1 MAVIRRPHCKLRIR
15 LFTWL
20 ATVINQKATM
30 LLESSAARQEVE
42 LLIVSGQ
49 FKQLSASLKD
59 WADPELAD
67 LMGVLNPKHQILVF
81 RLLVRQQA
89 ANVFAYFEPEH
100 QDRILRAL
108 TDVDTRALLAN
119 LSPDDRTALLD
130 ELPAAVTKR
139 LMQLLSPE
147 DLAES
152 RQLLGYPDDSVGR
165 MMNPDYIRVRA
176 EWTVEQALAHI
187 RKFAR
192 DSEVFNILYVTDG
205 QGVLVDVLRMR
216 RLILAPLNTV
226 LSELLNYRFFS
237 LSAYDDQEFAV
248 EQIQRYDVNALPV
261 VDSDGVLLGIVTV
274 DDLFDVAEEEATE
287 DIQKGAAVSPLETN
301 YSSAV
306 SLLLFK
312 KRIGWLIILIFIN
325 LLSAAVISNY
335 LDYLQAYVALVL
347 FMPLVIASGGN
358 TGAQSATLMVRALA
372 VGDLKFN
379 GWIKVLSKELK
390 VGAMLA
396 LAMGLLAFLLGIYR
410 SEARI
415 ALTVG
420 LSMFFAVFFANMIGA
435 LLPLMLKKFKID
447 PAAASSPLVTSI
459 MDTVGLQIYFTMA
472 ILVLS

>member
-1 MAVIRRPHCKLRIR
+1 
-15 LFTWL
+15 
-20 ATVINQKATM
+20 
-30 LLESSAARQEVE
+30 
-42 LLIVSGQ
+42 
-49 FKQLSASLKD
+49 
-59 WADPELAD
+59 
-67 LMGVLNPKHQILVF
+67 
-81 RLLVRQQA
+81 
-89 ANVFAYFEPEH
+89 
-100 QDRILRAL
+100 
-108 TDVDTRALLAN
+108 
-119 LSPDDRTALLD
+119 
-130 ELPAAVTKR
+130 
-139 LMQLLSPE
+139 
-147 DLAES
+147 
-152 RQLLGYPDDSVGR
+152 

-205 QGVLVDVLRMR
+205 QGILVDILRMR

-312 KRIGWLIILIFIN
+312 KRIGWLIILIFVN

-379 GWIKVLSKELK
+379 GWIKVLAKELK

-396 LAMGLLAFLLGIYR
+396 LAMGFLAFVLGIYR
-410 SEARI
+410 SETRI

-435 LLPLMLKKFKID
+435 FLPLMLKKFKID

>member
-1 MAVIRRPHCKLRIR
+1 
-15 LFTWL
+15 
-20 ATVINQKATM
+20 M

-42 LLIVSGQ
+42 RLIVSGQ

-226 LSELLNYRFFS
+226 LGELLNYRFFS

-312 KRIGWLIILIFIN
+312 KRIGWLIILIFVN

-379 GWIKVLSKELK
+379 GWIKVLAKELK

>member
-1 MAVIRRPHCKLRIR
+1 
-15 LFTWL
+15 
-20 ATVINQKATM
+20 M
-30 LLESSAARQEVE
+30 LLEPSAAHQEVVR
-42 LLIVSGQ
+42 LIDSGQ
-49 FKQLSASLKD
+49 LKQLSVRLKE

-67 LMGVLNPKHQILVF
+67 LIESLKAKQQILVF
-81 RLLVRQQA
+81 RLLARQQA
-89 ANVFAYFEPEH
+89 AHVFALFEPEH

-108 TDVDTRALLAN
+108 TDVDTRALLAS

-205 QGVLVDVLRMR
+205 EGVLVDVLRMR

-306 SLLLFK
+306 SLLLFR
-312 KRIGWLIILIFIN
+312 KRIGWLIILIFVN

-372 VGDLKFN
+372 VGDLKFS
-379 GWIKVLSKELK
+379 GWIKVLAKELK
-390 VGAMLA
+390 VGSMLA
-396 LAMGLLAFLLGIYR
+396 LAMGFLAFVLGIYR
-410 SEARI
+410 SESRI

-472 ILVLS
+472 IIVLS

>member
-1 MAVIRRPHCKLRIR
+1 
-15 LFTWL
+15 
-20 ATVINQKATM
+20 M
-30 LLESSAARQEVE
+30 LPEPSAAHQEVE
-42 LLIVSGQ
+42 RLIDSGLL
-49 FKQLSASLKD
+49 KQLSDHLKG

-67 LMGVLNPKHQILVF
+67 LIVTLKAKQQNLVF
-81 RLLVRQQA
+81 RLLSRRQA
-89 ANVFAYFEPEH
+89 AHVFALFEPEQ

-108 TDVDTRALLAN
+108 TDVDTRELLAS

-130 ELPAAVTKR
+130 ELPAAVTQR

-152 RQLLGYPDDSVGR
+152 RQLLGYPDCSVGR

-205 QGVLVDVLRMR
+205 EGVLVDVLRMR
-216 RLILAPLNTV
+216 RLILAPLSTV

-248 EQIQRYDVNALPV
+248 EQIQRYDINALPV

-301 YSSAV
+301 YSAAA
-306 SLLLFK
+306 SLLLFR
-312 KRIGWLIILIFIN
+312 KRIGWLIILIFVN

-335 LDYLQAYVALVL
+335 LGYLQSYVALVL

-372 VGDLKFN
+372 VGDLKFS
-379 GWIKVLSKELK
+379 GWLKILVKELK
-390 VGAMLA
+390 VGFMLA
-396 LAMGLLAFLLGIYR
+396 LAMGVLAFALGIYR
-410 SEARI
+410 SEVRLAI
-415 ALTVG
+415 TVAM
-420 LSMFFAVFFANMIGA
+420 SMFFAVFFANMIGV
-435 LLPLMLKKFKID
+435 LLPLMLKKFKVD

-459 MDTVGLQIYFTMA
+459 MDTVGLQIYFMMA

>member
-1 MAVIRRPHCKLRIR
+1 MR
-15 LFTWL
+15 L
-20 ATVINQKATM
+20 ID
-30 LLESSAARQEVE
+30 
-42 LLIVSGQ
+42 SGQ
-49 FKQLSASLKD
+49 LKQLSVRLKE

-67 LMGVLNPKHQILVF
+67 LIGALKAKQQILLF
-81 RLLVRQQA
+81 RLLARQQA
-89 ANVFAYFEPEH
+89 AHVFALFEPEH

-108 TDVDTRALLAN
+108 TDVDTRALLAR

-130 ELPAAVTKR
+130 ELPATVTKR

-205 QGVLVDVLRMR
+205 EGVLVDVLRMR

-301 YSSAV
+301 YSSAA
-306 SLLLFK
+306 SLLLFR
-312 KRIGWLIILIFIN
+312 KRIGWLIILIFVN

-372 VGDLKFN
+372 VGDLKFS
-379 GWIKVLSKELK
+379 GWMKVLTKELK
-390 VGAMLA
+390 VGAMLS
-396 LAMGLLAFLLGIYR
+396 LAMGFFAFVLGIYR
-410 SEARI
+410 SESRI

-472 ILVLS
+472 IVVLS

>member
-1 MAVIRRPHCKLRIR
+1 
-15 LFTWL
+15 
-20 ATVINQKATM
+20 M
-30 LLESSAARQEVE
+30 LLEPSAAHQEVVR
-42 LLIVSGQ
+42 LIDSGQ
-49 FKQLSASLKD
+49 LKQLSVRLKE

-67 LMGVLNPKHQILVF
+67 LIESLKAKQQILVF
-81 RLLVRQQA
+81 RLLARQQA
-89 ANVFAYFEPEH
+89 AHVFALFEPEH

-108 TDVDTRALLAN
+108 TDVDTRALLAS

-205 QGVLVDVLRMR
+205 EGVLVDVLRMR

-306 SLLLFK
+306 SLLLFR
-312 KRIGWLIILIFIN
+312 KRIGWLIILIFVN

-372 VGDLKFN
+372 VGDLKFS
-379 GWIKVLSKELK
+379 GWIKVLAKELK
-390 VGAMLA
+390 VGSMLA
-396 LAMGLLAFLLGIYR
+396 MAMGFLAFVLGIYR
-410 SEARI
+410 SESRI

-472 ILVLS
+472 IIVLS

>member
-1 MAVIRRPHCKLRIR
+1 
-15 LFTWL
+15 
-20 ATVINQKATM
+20 M

-42 LLIVSGQ
+42 RLIVSGQ

-67 LMGVLNPKHQILVF
+67 LMGVLHPKHQILVF

-312 KRIGWLIILIFIN
+312 KRIGWLIILIFVN

-379 GWIKVLSKELK
+379 GWIKVLAKELK

>member
-1 MAVIRRPHCKLRIR
+1 
-15 LFTWL
+15 
-20 ATVINQKATM
+20 M

-42 LLIVSGQ
+42 RLIVSGQ

-312 KRIGWLIILIFIN
+312 KRIGWLIILIFVN

-379 GWIKVLSKELK
+379 GWIKVLAKELK

>member
-1 MAVIRRPHCKLRIR
+1 
-15 LFTWL
+15 
-20 ATVINQKATM
+20 M

-42 LLIVSGQ
+42 RLIVSGQ

-306 SLLLFK
+306 SLHLFK
-312 KRIGWLIILIFIN
+312 KRIGWLIILIFVN

-379 GWIKVLSKELK
+379 GWIKVLAKELK

-410 SEARI
+410 SESRI

>member
-1 MAVIRRPHCKLRIR
+1 
-15 LFTWL
+15 
-20 ATVINQKATM
+20 M

-42 LLIVSGQ
+42 RLIVSGQ

-67 LMGVLNPKHQILVF
+67 LMGVLHPKHQILVF

-301 YSSAV
+301 YSSAA

-312 KRIGWLIILIFIN
+312 KRIGWLIILIFVN

-379 GWIKVLSKELK
+379 GWIKVLAKELK

-410 SEARI
+410 SESRV

>member
-1 MAVIRRPHCKLRIR
+1 
-15 LFTWL
+15 
-20 ATVINQKATM
+20 M

-42 LLIVSGQ
+42 RLIVSGQ

-67 LMGVLNPKHQILVF
+67 LIGVLHPKHQILVF

-306 SLLLFK
+306 SLHLFK
-312 KRIGWLIILIFIN
+312 KRIGWLIILIFVN

-379 GWIKVLSKELK
+379 GWIKVLAKELK

-396 LAMGLLAFLLGIYR
+396 LAMGLLAFVLGIYR
-410 SEARI
+410 SESRI

>member
-1 MAVIRRPHCKLRIR
+1 
-15 LFTWL
+15 
-20 ATVINQKATM
+20 M
-30 LLESSAARQEVE
+30 LVESSAARQEVE
-42 LLIVSGQ
+42 RLIVSGQ

-59 WADPELAD
+59 WAHPELAD
-67 LMGVLNPKHQILVF
+67 LLGVLTPKYQILVF

-89 ANVFAYFEPEH
+89 AKVFAHFEPEH

-108 TDVDTRALLAN
+108 TDVDTRELLAN

-312 KRIGWLIILIFIN
+312 KRIGWLIILIFVN

-372 VGDLKFN
+372 VGDLKFS
-379 GWIKVLSKELK
+379 GWIKVLAKELK

-396 LAMGLLAFLLGIYR
+396 LAMGFLAFVLGIYR
-410 SEARI
+410 SESRI

-472 ILVLS
+472 ILLLS

>member
-1 MAVIRRPHCKLRIR
+1 
-15 LFTWL
+15 
-20 ATVINQKATM
+20 M
-30 LLESSAARQEVE
+30 LLEPSAAHQEVVR
-42 LLIVSGQ
+42 LIDSGQ
-49 FKQLSASLKD
+49 LKQLSVRLKE

-67 LMGVLNPKHQILVF
+67 LIESLKAKQQILVF
-81 RLLVRQQA
+81 RLLARQQA
-89 ANVFAYFEPEH
+89 AHVFALFEPEH

-108 TDVDTRALLAN
+108 TDVDTRALLAS

-205 QGVLVDVLRMR
+205 EGVLVDVLRMR

-306 SLLLFK
+306 SLLLFR
-312 KRIGWLIILIFIN
+312 KRIGWLIILIFVN

-372 VGDLKFN
+372 VGDLKFS
-379 GWIKVLSKELK
+379 GWIKVLAKELK
-390 VGAMLA
+390 VGSMLA
-396 LAMGLLAFLLGIYR
+396 MAMGFLAFVLGIYR
-410 SEARI
+410 SESRI

-459 MDTVGLQIYFTMA
+459 M
-472 ILVLS
+472 

>member
-1 MAVIRRPHCKLRIR
+1 
-15 LFTWL
+15 
-20 ATVINQKATM
+20 M

-42 LLIVSGQ
+42 CLIVSGQ

-67 LMGVLNPKHQILVF
+67 LLGVLSPKHEILVF
-81 RLLVRQQA
+81 RLLVRQRA
-89 ANVFAYFEPEH
+89 AKVFAHFEPEH

-108 TDVDTRALLAN
+108 TDVDTRELLAN

-205 QGVLVDVLRMR
+205 EGVLVDILRMR

-312 KRIGWLIILIFIN
+312 KRIGWLIILIFVN

-379 GWIKVLSKELK
+379 GWIKVLAKELK

-396 LAMGLLAFLLGIYR
+396 LAMGFLAFVLGIYR
-410 SEARI
+410 SETRI

-435 LLPLMLKKFKID
+435 FLPLMLKKFKID

>member
-1 MAVIRRPHCKLRIR
+1 
-15 LFTWL
+15 
-20 ATVINQKATM
+20 M

-42 LLIVSGQ
+42 RLIVSGQ

-67 LMGVLNPKHQILVF
+67 LIGVLHPKHQILVF

-312 KRIGWLIILIFIN
+312 KRIGWLIILIFVN

-379 GWIKVLSKELK
+379 GWIKVLAKELK

-396 LAMGLLAFLLGIYR
+396 LAMGLLAFVLGIYR
-410 SEARI
+410 SESRI

>member
-1 MAVIRRPHCKLRIR
+1 
-15 LFTWL
+15 
-20 ATVINQKATM
+20 M
-30 LLESSAARQEVE
+30 LLEPSAAHQEVVR
-42 LLIVSGQ
+42 LIDSGQ
-49 FKQLSASLKD
+49 LKQLSLRLKE

-67 LMGVLNPKHQILVF
+67 LIVSLKAKQQILVF
-81 RLLVRQQA
+81 RLLAKQQA
-89 ANVFAYFEPEH
+89 ANVFALFEPEH

-108 TDVDTRALLAN
+108 TDVDTQALLAS

-205 QGVLVDVLRMR
+205 EGVLVDVLRMR

-306 SLLLFK
+306 SLLLFR
-312 KRIGWLIILIFIN
+312 KRIGWLIILIFVN

-372 VGDLKFN
+372 VGDLKFS
-379 GWIKVLSKELK
+379 GWMKVLAKELK

-396 LAMGLLAFLLGIYR
+396 LAMGFLAFLLGIYR
-410 SEARI
+410 SESRI

-435 LLPLMLKKFKID
+435 VLPLMLKKFKID

-472 ILVLS
+472 IVVLS

>member
-1 MAVIRRPHCKLRIR
+1 
-15 LFTWL
+15 
-20 ATVINQKATM
+20 M

-42 LLIVSGQ
+42 RLIVSGQ
-49 FKQLSASLKD
+49 FKQLSASLKN

-67 LMGVLNPKHQILVF
+67 LLGVLNPKHQILVF
-81 RLLVRQQA
+81 RLLVRHQA
-89 ANVFAYFEPEH
+89 AKVFAHFEPEH

-108 TDVDTRALLAN
+108 TDVDTRELLAN

-139 LMQLLSPE
+139 LMHLLSPE

-152 RQLLGYPDDSVGR
+152 RQLLGYPGDSVGR

-205 QGVLVDVLRMR
+205 QGILVDVLRMR

-312 KRIGWLIILIFIN
+312 KRIGWLIILIFVN

-372 VGDLKFN
+372 VGDLKFS
-379 GWIKVLSKELK
+379 GWIKVLAKELK

-396 LAMGLLAFLLGIYR
+396 LAMGFLAFVLGIYR
-410 SEARI
+410 SESRI
-415 ALTVG
+415 ALIVG

>member
-1 MAVIRRPHCKLRIR
+1 
-15 LFTWL
+15 
-20 ATVINQKATM
+20 M

-42 LLIVSGQ
+42 RLIVSGQ

-67 LMGVLNPKHQILVF
+67 LMGVLRPKHQILVF

-306 SLLLFK
+306 SLHLFK
-312 KRIGWLIILIFIN
+312 KRIGWLIILIFVN

-379 GWIKVLSKELK
+379 GWIKVLAKELK

-410 SEARI
+410 SESRI

>member
-1 MAVIRRPHCKLRIR
+1 
-15 LFTWL
+15 
-20 ATVINQKATM
+20 M
-30 LLESSAARQEVE
+30 LLEPSAAHQEVVR
-42 LLIVSGQ
+42 LIDSGQ
-49 FKQLSASLKD
+49 LKQLSVRLKE

-67 LMGVLNPKHQILVF
+67 LIESLKAKQQILVF
-81 RLLVRQQA
+81 RLLARQQA
-89 ANVFAYFEPEH
+89 AHVFALFEPEH

-108 TDVDTRALLAN
+108 TDVDTRALLAS

-205 QGVLVDVLRMR
+205 EGVLVDVLRMR

-306 SLLLFK
+306 SLLLFR
-312 KRIGWLIILIFIN
+312 KRIGWLIILIFVN

-372 VGDLKFN
+372 VGDLKFS
-379 GWIKVLSKELK
+379 GWIKVLAKELK
-390 VGAMLA
+390 VGSMLA
-396 LAMGLLAFLLGIYR
+396 LAMGVLAFVLGIYR
-410 SEARI
+410 SESRI

-472 ILVLS
+472 IIVLS

>member
-1 MAVIRRPHCKLRIR
+1 
-15 LFTWL
+15 
-20 ATVINQKATM
+20 M

-42 LLIVSGQ
+42 RLIVSGQ

-312 KRIGWLIILIFIN
+312 KRIGWLIILIFVN

-379 GWIKVLSKELK
+379 GWIKVLAKELK

-435 LLPLMLKKFKID
+435 LLPLMLKKFKVD

-459 MDTVGLQIYFTMA
+459 MDTVGLQIYFSMA

>member
-1 MAVIRRPHCKLRIR
+1 
-15 LFTWL
+15 
-20 ATVINQKATM
+20 M
-30 LLESSAARQEVE
+30 LLEPSAAHQEVVR
-42 LLIVSGQ
+42 LIDSGQ
-49 FKQLSASLKD
+49 IKQLSVRLKE

-67 LMGVLNPKHQILVF
+67 LIESLKAKQQILVF
-81 RLLVRQQA
+81 RLLARQQA
-89 ANVFAYFEPEH
+89 AHVFALFEPEH

-108 TDVDTRALLAN
+108 TDVDTRALLAS

-205 QGVLVDVLRMR
+205 EGVLVDVLRMR

-248 EQIQRYDVNALPV
+248 EKIQRYDVNALPV

-306 SLLLFK
+306 SLLLFR
-312 KRIGWLIILIFIN
+312 KRIGWLIILIFVN

-372 VGDLKFN
+372 VGDLKFS
-379 GWIKVLSKELK
+379 GWMKVLAKELK

-396 LAMGLLAFLLGIYR
+396 LAMGFLAFVLGIYR
-410 SEARI
+410 SESRI

-472 ILVLS
+472 MVVLS